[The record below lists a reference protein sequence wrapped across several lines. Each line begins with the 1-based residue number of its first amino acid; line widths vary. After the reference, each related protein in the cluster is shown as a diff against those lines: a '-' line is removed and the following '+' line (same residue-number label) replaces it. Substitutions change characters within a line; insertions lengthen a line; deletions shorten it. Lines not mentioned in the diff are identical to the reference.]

1 MRVIQPFL
9 WLGLFLVFLAPAYAQ
24 TEVILDVRKVDQNPD
39 IDKLKA
45 QKDKVE
51 ETEKKLLKNKIRKI
65 NEALESG
72 EITAQEADFQKKE
85 AAEKHAKN
93 IEDQFKIID
102 ANIDLITR
110 NLEEN
115 DDKAYYQHMSYLNRR
130 SAVDTADRTVKKYHK
145 TFGDVVMN
153 IGFSNTIGSDKSI
166 GDDFSVGGS
175 RFFDIGYEWSTGL
188 TKNNFLRVRYGFN
201 FQFTGFKPVDNQY
214 LVKGDNHETHL
225 EEFDLKLKKSKFR
238 MDNLVIPLYLEL
250 GPTSSTGYADKL
262 KIGLGGYAGLNLKS
276 IQKLKFKENSHRVKT
291 KDYFNSQTE
300 DLIYGLGAYIGY
312 DSYALFVRYDLNPLF
327 KHNQHSEQVIAAGLR
342 IMW

>member
-39 IDKLKA
+39 VEKLKA

-51 ETEKKLLKNKIRKI
+51 ETEKKLLKNKVQNI
-65 NEALESG
+65 NKALEAG
-72 EITAQEADFQKKE
+72 EITAQEADLQKKA

-115 DDKAYYQHMSYLNRR
+115 DDKAYYQHMSYLNKG
-130 SAVDTADRTVKKYHK
+130 SAVDTVNRRVKKYYK
-145 TFGDVVMN
+145 TYGDLVMN
-153 IGFSNTIGSDKSI
+153 MGFSNTIGSGKSI

-188 TKNNFLRVRYGFN
+188 TKNNFLRFRYGFN
-201 FQFTGFKPVDNQY
+201 FQFNGFKAVDNQF
-214 LVKGDNHETHL
+214 LVKGENKEAHL
-225 EEFDLKLKKSKFR
+225 EEFGTKLKKSKFR

-250 GPTSSTGYADKL
+250 GPASKTGYADKL

-276 IQKLKFKENSHRVKT
+276 IQKLKFKENGHRVKS

-300 DLIYGLGAYIGY
+300 DLVYGLAAYIGY
-312 DSYALFVRYDLNPLF
+312 DSYAFFVKYDMNPMF
-327 KHNQHSEQVIAAGLR
+327 KHNATSEQVIAAGLR